1 MADTEAAAQDPTPPS
16 SVYYEHPRM
25 KLPAVDAG
33 QSYSIAVVG
42 LGYVG
47 CVTAACLAHLEHRVC
62 GVDVDA
68 AKVRQVLAGESP
80 FYEPKLTGL
89 IGECVRSGRLRA
101 TTSLEECVR
110 EAEFCVIC
118 VGTPLDSDGLPM
130 LEPLCRLVSES
141 AKRLAQRNREP
152 ERPPVIVVR
161 TTILPGSCDSVLRPL
176 VAAHGLPLVFNPE
189 FLREGCAVDDF
200 LAPGLIVL
208 GGDDAQA
215 MARVA
220 ELYAA
225 LPCRP
230 CKLDY
235 RAAEM
240 VKYACNTFHAT
251 KITYAN
257 EIGSLCG
264 ALGIDG
270 REVLRVLCQDT
281 LLNLSSAYLSPG
293 FAFGGSCLRKDVGSL
308 VAQAIGREVDL
319 PLLGSILRSNQ
330 SHLERA
336 IHAALSLG
344 EQRIGLYGLSFKQ
357 HTDDMRDSP
366 ALALLREL
374 LDAKRVV
381 RVYDPSVRM
390 DHIVGANR
398 RLLYSVIP
406 EIDELLAKDLSELL
420 RESSQLILTKQPGGA
435 ELAEIRSRGL
445 PVLDLTTRPGGR
457 SASPQADLLDG
468 ST

>member
-1 MADTEAAAQDPTPPS
+1 
-16 SVYYEHPRM
+16 
-25 KLPAVDAG
+25 
-33 QSYSIAVVG
+33 
-42 LGYVG
+42 
-47 CVTAACLAHLEHRVC
+47 
-62 GVDVDA
+62 
-68 AKVRQVLAGESP
+68 
-80 FYEPKLTGL
+80 
-89 IGECVRSGRLRA
+89 
-101 TTSLEECVR
+101 
-110 EAEFCVIC
+110 
-118 VGTPLDSDGLPM
+118 M

-308 VAQAIGREVDL
+308 VAHAVGRDVHL
-319 PLLGSILRSNQ
+319 PLLGSILPSNQ

-366 ALALLREL
+366 ALALLRKL
-374 LDAKRVV
+374 LDAKRAV

-390 DHIVGANR
+390 DHIVGVNR

-406 EIDELLAKDLSELL
+406 EIDELLAESLSELL
-420 RESSQLILTKQPGGA
+420 RESSRLILTKQPGQVEA
-435 ELAEIRSRGL
+435 EEIRSSGL
-445 PVLDLTTRPGGR
+445 PVLDLTTPPGSR
-457 SASPQADLLDG
+457 SAPPQASLLDG
-468 ST
+468 SN